1 MRNSCCLLELV
12 LSTKIKKQRKTLNRF
27 QLLPC
32 HCCCQNSSAS
42 LLGGQR
48 GNVDHALA
56 TFANVSKLGRKEQL
70 PLSCLA
76 RYWSAKAGE
85 QGHWTWPTECQAC
98 GYLWQNGKIELSAS
112 SLKTNKTFTTVCA
125 QWLLFSCFEKCWSLG
140 NHAKGLKK
148 MFLPVLLLTTERAAE
163 SFCFLQAPGL
173 LVKVSQTCAV

>member
-27 QLLPC
+27 QLSPC

-56 TFANVSKLGRKEQL
+56 TFANVSKLGRKELL

-98 GYLWQNGKIELSAS
+98 GYLWQNGKIELLAS
-112 SLKTNKTFTTVCA
+112 SLKTRRHLQLSVSSGF
-125 QWLLFSCFEKCWSLG
+125 CFPALKNADLWEIML
-140 NHAKGLKK
+140 NDLKK
-148 MFLPVLLLTTERAAE
+148 CSFLYYFSQLRGQQKA
-163 SFCFLQAPGL
+163 F
-173 LVKVSQTCAV
+173 VSYRPLAC